1 MSEYVQ
7 TGSLVLFK
15 NNRKEEGTKQPDL
28 TGTLT
33 VEGVEHRISGWNR
46 VGKSGKTFISG
57 TTSIKI
63 DDDASTSDTVEDSDL
78 DSSENHQEELF

>member
-15 NNRKEEGTKQPDL
+15 NNRKEEGSKQPDL

-33 VEGVEHRISGWNR
+33 IEGVEHRVSGWNR
-46 VGKSGKTFISG
+46 VGKSGKAFISG
-57 TTSIKI
+57 TTSLVI
-63 DDDASTSDTVEDSDL
+63 DDDSTADTVEDSTE
-78 DSSENHQEELF
+78 SPQEELF